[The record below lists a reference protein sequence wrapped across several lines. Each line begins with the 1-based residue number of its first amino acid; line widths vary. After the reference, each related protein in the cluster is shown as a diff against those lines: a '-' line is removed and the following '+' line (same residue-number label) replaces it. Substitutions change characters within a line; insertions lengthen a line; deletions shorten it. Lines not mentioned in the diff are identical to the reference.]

1 MKIVFTL
8 DDLIKIGLFL
18 IAGVFFLGLI
28 ITAAIGSIGEKLQ
41 RKVNKV
47 EDSQED

>member
-8 DDLIKIGLFL
+8 DDLFKIGLFL
-18 IAGVFFLGLI
+18 ITGVCFLWLI

-41 RKVNKV
+41 RKINKD